1 MGGRDGGREGV
12 TDERFALRD
21 DELLIAR
28 LWAFPDDHKSS
39 EIAPNTIGFTGG
51 DI

>member
-1 MGGRDGGREGV
+1 V
-12 TDERFALRD
+12 TDERFAWVMTSS
-21 DELLIAR
+21 LIAR

>member
-1 MGGRDGGREGV
+1 M

-28 LWAFPDDHKSS
+28 LCAFPDDHNSS
-39 EIAPNTIGFTGG
+39 EIAPKTIGFTGG
-51 DI
+51 EI